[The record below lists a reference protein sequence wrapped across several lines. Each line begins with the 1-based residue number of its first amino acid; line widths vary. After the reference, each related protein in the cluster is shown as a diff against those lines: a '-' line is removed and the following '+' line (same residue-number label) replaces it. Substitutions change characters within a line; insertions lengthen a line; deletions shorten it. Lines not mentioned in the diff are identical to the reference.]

1 MFVSTTSE
9 ALRHIYTNYFE
20 HMMTGTLKLYFI
32 RKRSATTHSSP
43 DTWYHWIEG
52 AMFLTI
58 LFILATYLTFFAL
71 LLTLGIVMSTLGFLQ
86 FLVRTFAHRPVFLL
100 PYEHRKEDGH
110 QNMVFPPNEEL
121 QPTIQKL
128 KELDAFKQQM
138 VRMLVHDLKTPLS
151 NIMGLSE
158 NGVEG
163 SDKQRIYQASK
174 QMLDLTMNMLDV
186 QKMEEA
192 ALQLNASAQNSQHL
206 LQQAVAQ
213 FSGSNC
219 AVKISPRCIT
229 ANVEADRQLIERV
242 LMNLLSNAVKYSP
255 QNGEVMIEVE
265 KIGKNLKFS
274 VIDQGIGIPIKVQD
288 KIFDKF
294 YQVQQQPKFAY
305 STGLGLTFCKLVIE
319 AHGGKIGVTSTEQQG
334 STFWFTLPLSDQKRM
349 SLQTCNMQASV
360 SSHTRFQSTMFPL
373 HLNDKK
379 ALEPWLKQLRQYE
392 VFQLTKIKAVLKTMT
407 FHRDSTCYCWKRN
420 LEKAL
425 YSSNQ
430 EQYQRLIS

>member
-1 MFVSTTSE
+1 MYQSTSE

-20 HMMTGTLKLYFI
+20 HIMTGTLKLNFP
-32 RKRSATTHSSP
+32 RKRSAITYSSP
-43 DTWYHWIEG
+43 DTLHQW
-52 AMFLTI
+52 AKRALFLTI

-71 LLTLGIVMSTLGFLQ
+71 FLTLGIVVSTLVFLQ
-86 FLVRTFAHRPVFLL
+86 FLAKTFIFQPAFLL
-100 PYEHRKEDGH
+100 PSGHSKKDGYPNTVLPQNKE
-110 QNMVFPPNEEL
+110 V

-128 KELDAFKQQM
+128 QELDAFKQQM

-151 NIMGLSE
+151 NIIGLSE

-174 QMLDLTMNMLDV
+174 QMLALTMNMLDV

-192 ALQLNASAQNSQHL
+192 ALQLNVSVQNSQQL
-206 LQQAVAQ
+206 LQQAITQ
-213 FSGSNC
+213 FSGSDC
-219 AVKISPRCIT
+219 TVKVSPRCIT

-255 QNGEVMIEVE
+255 QDGEVKIEVE
-265 KIGKNLKFS
+265 KIGGNLKFS
-274 VIDQGIGIPIKVQD
+274 VIDQGIGIPTKVQD

-294 YQVQQQPKFAY
+294 YQVQQQPRLAY
-305 STGLGLTFCKLVIE
+305 STGLGLTFCKLAIE
-319 AHGGKIGVTSTEQQG
+319 AHGGKIGVVSTEQRG
-334 STFWFTLPLSDQKRM
+334 STFWFTLPLSDQKRTP
-349 SLQTCNMQASV
+349 LQTHNVQAST
-360 SSHTRFQSTMFPL
+360 SSRTHLHNTTFPL

-379 ALEPWLKQLRQYE
+379 VLEPWLKQLRKYE
-392 VFQLTKIKAVLKTMT
+392 VFQLTKIKAILKTMT
-407 FHRDSTCYCWKRN
+407 FHRDSTYYCWKRN

-425 YSSNQ
+425 YSSDQ